1 MQPAECSRVSA
12 THWICLGQR
21 KPAYI
26 LVTLC
31 ALMVLTACSTTAN
44 QPRFEANPQTLSS
57 IGGYVNLSWNIEDAE
72 YYSLQSDPPIPGM
85 PLFTKQSHT
94 TIRIEG
100 RQNSNPIN
108 YQLILEARGSRGI
121 RRFSTF
127 IRVNGRLDC
136 SSKTGLRAQ
145 STAIWPEVKKVGLG
159 NFDVPYVKGRLIA
172 YHKNELSLQSNRAT
186 AQSLGAQWAR
196 DLGKG
201 WSLYYTRPG
210 QEAAVAQRLY
220 QNGIGQYVQPEYL
233 YQPDD
238 LSLPPNNRSYD
249 LEQAALFRQMD
260 FELAW
265 KQLRVDCLKPVI
277 AVVDSGIYTQRI
289 DLAPNLTPQ
298 ESWLDV
304 VGSNLEDPRPN
315 QGAVEPFSGTGAS
328 HGTQVASIIAAT
340 TNDGSVLAGAAYN
353 LLRVLPIKVFDAQR
367 RAGTLQLA
375 QALEYAAGATQ
386 IAGRVYTNPTPA
398 QVVNLSLSISIPGFQ
413 DPYLEQVLEQVTR
426 QGLIVVASSGNLD
439 SASVGY
445 PASSPFVI
453 AVGAVD
459 SNNKR
464 AKWLSGFAS
473 NYGSGL
479 EFVAPGTGVPVAHG
493 PNTGDY
499 ALAYGTSAAAPFVS
513 TAVGLYLLKQQQ
525 MGFSLS
531 SDPGSFLK
539 QVRKCLLS
547 AAKNSA
553 QWDIETGFGLISV
566 ARVVDPNNPGCFP
579 QENP

>member
-1 MQPAECSRVSA
+1 MAVCAVLVLSA
-12 THWICLGQR
+12 CT
-21 KPAYI
+21 
-26 LVTLC
+26 
-31 ALMVLTACSTTAN
+31 TTAN
-44 QPRFEANPQTLSS
+44 QPEFEANPQALSS
-57 IGGYVNLSWNIEDAE
+57 IGGYVNLSWNVEDAE
-72 YYSLQSDPPIPGM
+72 YYSLQSDPPIPGL

-94 TIRIEG
+94 IIRIEG
-100 RQNSNPIN
+100 HQNPNPIS

-127 IRVNGRLDC
+127 IKVNGRLDC
-136 SSKTGLRAQ
+136 SPKAGLQAQ
-145 STAIWPEVKKVGLG
+145 LTVVRPEVNKVGLG

-172 YHKNELSLQSNRAT
+172 YHKNGLSLQSNRAT
-186 AQSLGAQWAR
+186 TQSLGAQWAR
-196 DLGKG
+196 DLGGG

-210 QEAAVAQRLY
+210 QEAVVAQRLF
-220 QNGIGQYVQPEYL
+220 QNGMSQYVQPEYL

-238 LSLPPNNRSYD
+238 LSLPPNNRSYV

-265 KQLRVDCLKPVI
+265 KQLKVDCIKPVI
-277 AVVDSGIYTQRI
+277 AVVDTGIYTQRD
-289 DLAPNLTPQ
+289 DLAPNLTPK

-304 VGSNLEDPRPN
+304 VGSNLEDPRPS
-315 QGAVEPFSGTGAS
+315 QGAVEPFTGTGAS
-328 HGTQVASIIAAT
+328 HGTQVASIIAAA

-398 QVVNLSLSISIPGFQ
+398 RVVNLSLSISKPGFH

-426 QGLIVVASSGNLD
+426 QGIIVVASSGNLG

-459 SNNKR
+459 SNNRR
-464 AKWLSGFAS
+464 AQWFSGFAS
-473 NYGSGL
+473 NYGPGL

-525 MGFSLS
+525 IGFPPST
-531 SDPGSFLK
+531 DPGLFLE
-539 QVRKCLLS
+539 QVRKCLRS
-547 AAKNSA
+547 AAQNSA

-566 ARVVDPNNPGCFP
+566 ARVVDPSNPSCFP